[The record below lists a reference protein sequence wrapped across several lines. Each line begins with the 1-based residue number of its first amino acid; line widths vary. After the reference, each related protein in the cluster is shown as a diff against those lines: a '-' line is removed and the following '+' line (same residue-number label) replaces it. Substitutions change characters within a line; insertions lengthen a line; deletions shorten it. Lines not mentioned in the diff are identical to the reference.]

1 MGEPKLMRF
10 AQIRPLGSVL
20 GTSFR
25 SPPSQSSENFRGH
38 EKAGEDR
45 GDNWYLSRL
54 EFFHNTFMLNY
65 LPKYSKK
72 SLTSQIICKNF
83 SSYKNAKKCLDHS
96 MI

>member
-54 EFFHNTFMLNY
+54 EFFHNTFLLTYY
-65 LPKYSKK
+65 LQYH
-72 SLTSQIICKNF
+72 NF
-83 SSYKNAKKCLDHS
+83 DIPNNLQKLL
-96 MI
+96 

>member
-54 EFFHNTFMLNY
+54 EFFHNTFLPIY
-65 LPKYSKK
+65 L
-72 SLTSQIICKNF
+72 LRTVQQ
-83 SSYKNAKKCLDHS
+83 LDDGPLGGRSNKVRNLAHCRH
-96 MI
+96 

>member
-54 EFFHNTFMLNY
+54 EFFHNTFLLTY
-65 LPKYSKK
+65 LPTGCPRK
-72 SLTSQIICKNF
+72 SL
-83 SSYKNAKKCLDHS
+83 L
-96 MI
+96 